1 MLSSFERGF
10 TSSQPFLS
18 SLLRFRTFFG
28 RLLCWIVDW
37 LDWFCTGIQWPIL
50 SWSLQNQSNQSALL
64 IFKGLLVH
72 WNCSHF
78 FAIWNRVF
86 SFSSATG
93 LVMKRTNP
101 GEMLQDWEPMGVP
114 PLRTLIL
121 RNPVPYLIVV
131 HRKTSL
137 SSRLSWIVDDQKLAE
152 SRE

>member
-1 MLSSFERGF
+1 MLDSRLARLVLHWYPVPYLILDLVHCK
-10 TSSQPFLS
+10 TSLTSRLSDFLK
-18 SLLRFRTFFG
+18 
-28 RLLCWIVDW
+28 D
-37 LDWFCTGIQWPIL
+37 
-50 SWSLQNQSNQSALL
+50 
-64 IFKGLLVH
+64 LLVH

-93 LVMKRTNP
+93 LIMKRTNP

-114 PLRTLIL
+114 PLRTTIL